1 MGFNVIVVF
10 QAQRVVEVFFP
21 SLTITTPLGML
32 IGIVILLLF
41 WPIITFC
48 KIYIPAIVGFR

>member
-21 SLTITTPLGML
+21 SLTITTPLGMR
-32 IGIVILLLF
+32 LL
-41 WPIITFC
+41 
-48 KIYIPAIVGFR
+48 V